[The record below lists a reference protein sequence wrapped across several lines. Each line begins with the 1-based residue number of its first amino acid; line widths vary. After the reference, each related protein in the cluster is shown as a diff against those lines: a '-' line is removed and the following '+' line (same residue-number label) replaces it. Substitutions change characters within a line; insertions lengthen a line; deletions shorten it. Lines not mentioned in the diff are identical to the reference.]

1 MTLKNLRWLDT
12 NLRDE
17 SVIDGELFILAN
29 LRGMGEMSKV
39 AWSELKTQK
48 QWKKELQK
56 LLCTNDYAV
65 VRAMERIWDL
75 QTDAEKLSGQ
85 ALSENGIGFNRVDSV
100 EIKKY
105 VEKHAKQ
112 SLDAEDI
119 RVIRSTMLKYW
130 KQLMKL
136 SKLKLEKEKR
146 EDVGWAVGQ
155 EAAEV
160 EVEEAS
166 DSCLLPADVAS
177 ADCKLVRGLPVRDI

>member
-1 MTLKNLRWLDT
+1 MTLKDLGWLDT

-17 SVIDGELFILAN
+17 SVIDGELFILVN

-65 VRAMERIWDL
+65 VHAMERIWDL

-85 ALSENGIGFNRVDSV
+85 ALAENGIGFNRVDSV

-105 VEKHAKQ
+105 VEKHARQ

-119 RVIRSTMLKYW
+119 RVVRSIMLKYW

-136 SKLKLEKEKR
+136 SKLKLEKEKQ
-146 EDVGWAVGQ
+146 EDVGGAVSQ
-155 EAAEV
+155 EVAET
-160 EVEEAS
+160 EVEEAF
-166 DSCLLPADVAS
+166 DSGLLSTDVS
-177 ADCKLVRGLPVRDI
+177 GLDCMPVCDLPSRDL

>member
-1 MTLKNLRWLDT
+1 MTLKYLGWVYT

-17 SVIDGELFILAN
+17 SVTEGIWYILVN
-29 LRGMGEMSKV
+29 SRGMGEMSRV

-65 VRAMERIWDL
+65 VHAMERIWDL

-85 ALSENGIGFNRVDSV
+85 ALTENGIGFNRVDSA

-112 SLDAEDI
+112 SLDTEDI
-119 RVIRSTMLKYW
+119 RVIRSIMLKYW

-146 EDVGWAVGQ
+146 EDVGRAVSQ

-166 DSCLLPADVAS
+166 DSSLLHADDVA
-177 ADCKLVRGLPVRDI
+177 DCAVSDLPSRDM

>member
-1 MTLKNLRWLDT
+1 
-12 NLRDE
+12 
-17 SVIDGELFILAN
+17 
-29 LRGMGEMSKV
+29 MSKV

-65 VRAMERIWDL
+65 VHAMERIWDL

-85 ALSENGIGFNRVDSV
+85 ALTENGIGFNRVDSV

-105 VEKHAKQ
+105 IEKHARQ
-112 SLDAEDI
+112 SLDSEDI
-119 RVIRSTMLKYW
+119 RAVRSIMLKYW

-136 SKLKLEKEKR
+136 SKLKLEKEKHG
-146 EDVGWAVGQ
+146 DVGWAVSQ

-160 EVEEAS
+160 EVEEAPVS
-166 DSCLLPADVAS
+166 GMLHADVVGL
-177 ADCKLVRGLPVRDI
+177 DCMPVRDIPPRDC

>member
-1 MTLKNLRWLDT
+1 MTLEYLGWLDT

-17 SVIDGELFILAN
+17 SVTDVILFILVN
-29 LRGMGEMSKV
+29 MRGMSNMSKV
-39 AWSELKTQK
+39 TWSELKTQK

-56 LLCTNDYAV
+56 LLCANDYAV

-85 ALSENGIGFNRVDSV
+85 ALTENGIGFNRVDSV

-105 VEKHAKQ
+105 IEKHARQ
-112 SLDAEDI
+112 SLDEEDI
-119 RVIRSTMLKYW
+119 RVVRSIMLKYW

-136 SKLKLEKEKR
+136 SKLKIEKEKR
-146 EDVGWAVGQ
+146 EDVGGAVSQ
-155 EAAEV
+155 EASEV

-166 DSCLLPADVAS
+166 GSSVLPADA
-177 ADCKLVRGLPVRDI
+177 ACHDCVLVRGLPVRDL

>member
-1 MTLKNLRWLDT
+1 
-12 NLRDE
+12 
-17 SVIDGELFILAN
+17 
-29 LRGMGEMSKV
+29 MSKV
-39 AWSELKTQK
+39 DWSELKTQK

-65 VRAMERIWDL
+65 VHAMERIWDL

-85 ALSENGIGFNRVDSV
+85 ALAENGIGFNRVDSV

-105 VEKHAKQ
+105 IEKHARQ

-119 RVIRSTMLKYW
+119 RVVRSIMLKYW

-136 SKLKLEKEKR
+136 SKLNLEKEKR
-146 EDVGWAVGQ
+146 EDVGRAVSQ

-166 DSCLLPADVAS
+166 DGGLLHTDVAS
-177 ADCKLVRGLPVRDI
+177 LDCMPVRDLPPRDC

>member
-1 MTLKNLRWLDT
+1 MTLEYLRWLDT
-12 NLRDE
+12 NLQDE
-17 SVIDGELFILAN
+17 SVIDGEQFILAN
-29 LRGMGEMSKV
+29 LRGMSEMSKV

-65 VRAMERIWDL
+65 VHAMERIWDL

-85 ALSENGIGFNRVDSV
+85 ALSENGVGFNRVDSV

-105 VEKHAKQ
+105 VEKHARQ

-119 RVIRSTMLKYW
+119 RVVRSIMLKYW

-136 SKLKLEKEKR
+136 SKLNLEKEKHG
-146 EDVGWAVGQ
+146 DVGGAVSQ

-160 EVEEAS
+160 EVEEAPGS
-166 DSCLLPADVAS
+166 SMLPAAVACL
-177 ADCKLVRGLPVRDI
+177 DCESIRGLHLQDL

>member
-1 MTLKNLRWLDT
+1 MTLKYLRWVYT

-17 SVIDGELFILAN
+17 SVIDGVWYILVN
-29 LRGMGEMSKV
+29 SRGMGNMSRV

-48 QWKKELQK
+48 QWKRELQK

-65 VRAMERIWDL
+65 VHAMERIWDL

-85 ALSENGIGFNRVDSV
+85 ALTENGIGFNRVDSA

-105 VEKHAKQ
+105 IEKHARQ

-119 RVIRSTMLKYW
+119 RVVRSIMLKYW

-146 EDVGWAVGQ
+146 EDVGGSVSQ
-155 EAAEV
+155 EAVADEA
-160 EVEEAS
+160 EEAS
-166 DSCLLPADVAS
+166 DSSLLHTDDIADDPES
-177 ADCKLVRGLPVRDI
+177 VRDLPLLGF

>member
-1 MTLKNLRWLDT
+1 M
-12 NLRDE
+12 
-17 SVIDGELFILAN
+17 A
-29 LRGMGEMSKV
+29 KV

-65 VRAMERIWDL
+65 VHAMERIWDL
-75 QTDAEKLSGQ
+75 QTDAEKLAGQ

-105 VEKHAKQ
+105 VEKHARQ
-112 SLDAEDI
+112 SLDEEDI
-119 RVIRSTMLKYW
+119 RVVRSIMLKYW

-146 EDVGWAVGQ
+146 EDVGGPVSQ
-155 EAAEV
+155 EVVEV

-166 DSCLLPADVAS
+166 GCGLLHADVTG
-177 ADCKLVRGLPVRDI
+177 ADCVPVRDLPLVDY

>member
-1 MTLKNLRWLDT
+1 MTLEYLGWVYTHLQGQ
-12 NLRDE
+12 
-17 SVIDGELFILAN
+17 SVTDVILFILVDS
-29 LRGMGEMSKV
+29 RGMSNMGRV

-85 ALSENGIGFNRVDSV
+85 ALTENGIGFNRVDSV

-105 VEKHAKQ
+105 IEKHARQ

-119 RVIRSTMLKYW
+119 RVIRSIMLKYW

-136 SKLKLEKEKR
+136 SKLKLDKEKR
-146 EDVGWAVGQ
+146 EDVGRAVSQ
-155 EAAEV
+155 EASEV

-166 DSCLLPADVAS
+166 DSNVLHADAACL
-177 ADCKLVRGLPVRDI
+177 DC

>member
-1 MTLKNLRWLDT
+1 MTLEYLRWLDT
-12 NLRDE
+12 NLQDQ

-29 LRGMGEMSKV
+29 LRGMSQMSRV

-48 QWKKELQK
+48 QWKKELQE

-65 VRAMERIWDL
+65 IHAMERIWDL
-75 QTDAEKLSGQ
+75 QTDAEKLAGQ

-105 VEKHAKQ
+105 IEKHARQ

-119 RVIRSTMLKYW
+119 RVIRSIMLKYW

-146 EDVGWAVGQ
+146 EDVGGEVSQ
-155 EAAEV
+155 EAFVE

-166 DSCLLPADVAS
+166 DSGLLS
-177 ADCKLVRGLPVRDI
+177 ADASGYDCLPVSDLPLRDC

>member
-1 MTLKNLRWLDT
+1 MTLEFLGWLDT

-17 SVIDGELFILAN
+17 SVIDGELFILVD
-29 LRGMGEMSKV
+29 LRGMSNMSKV

-65 VRAMERIWDL
+65 VHAMERIWDL

-85 ALSENGIGFNRVDSV
+85 ALTENGIGFNRVDSV

-105 VEKHAKQ
+105 VEKHSRQ

-119 RVIRSTMLKYW
+119 RVVRSIMLKYW

-136 SKLKLEKEKR
+136 SKLKLEKEKHG
-146 EDVGWAVGQ
+146 DVVRAVSQ

-160 EVEEAS
+160 EVEEAL
-166 DSCLLPADVAS
+166 DSSLLPADDIC
-177 ADCKLVRGLPVRDI
+177 ADCMLVPDLPPRVC

>member
-1 MTLKNLRWLDT
+1 MTLKYLGWLDT

-17 SVIDGELFILAN
+17 SVIDGELFILVN
-29 LRGMGEMSKV
+29 LRGMSEMSKV

-65 VRAMERIWDL
+65 VHAMERIWDL

-85 ALSENGIGFNRVDSV
+85 ALAENGVGFNRVDSI

-105 VEKHAKQ
+105 VEKHARQ

-119 RVIRSTMLKYW
+119 RVVRSIMLKYW

-136 SKLKLEKEKR
+136 SKLKIEKEKR
-146 EDVGWAVGQ
+146 EDVGGAVSQ
-155 EAAEV
+155 EAVAE

-166 DSCLLPADVAS
+166 DGGLLHTDDIVACTVPVF
-177 ADCKLVRGLPVRDI
+177 DLPSRDL

>member
-1 MTLKNLRWLDT
+1 M
-12 NLRDE
+12 
-17 SVIDGELFILAN
+17 A
-29 LRGMGEMSKV
+29 KV

-56 LLCTNDYAV
+56 LLCTNDYAAV
-65 VRAMERIWDL
+65 HAMERIWDL

-85 ALSENGIGFNRVDSV
+85 ALTENGIGFNRVDSV

-105 VEKHAKQ
+105 VEKHARQ
-112 SLDAEDI
+112 SLDVEDI
-119 RVIRSTMLKYW
+119 RVVRSIMLKYW

-146 EDVGWAVGQ
+146 EDVGRAVSQ
-155 EAAEV
+155 ETAEA

-166 DSCLLPADVAS
+166 DGGLLPADVIGL
-177 ADCKLVRGLPVRDI
+177 DCMPVCDLPPRDC

>member
-1 MTLKNLRWLDT
+1 MTLEYLGWLDT

-17 SVIDGELFILAN
+17 SVIDGKLFILVN
-29 LRGMGEMSKV
+29 LRGMSEMSKV
-39 AWSELKTQK
+39 AWSELKTNK

-65 VRAMERIWDL
+65 VHAMERIWDL
-75 QTDAEKLSGQ
+75 QTDAEKLAGQ

-105 VEKHAKQ
+105 VEKHARQ
-112 SLDAEDI
+112 SLDEEDI
-119 RVIRSTMLKYW
+119 RVVRSIMLKYW

-146 EDVGWAVGQ
+146 EDVGG
-155 EAAEV
+155 AEDG
-160 EVEEAS
+160 E
-166 DSCLLPADVAS
+166 
-177 ADCKLVRGLPVRDI
+177 

>member
-1 MTLKNLRWLDT
+1 MTLEYLGWLDT

-17 SVIDGELFILAN
+17 SVIDGEQFTLVN
-29 LRGMGEMSKV
+29 MRGMSEMSKV
-39 AWSELKTQK
+39 DWSELKTQK

-65 VRAMERIWDL
+65 VHAMERIWDL

-85 ALSENGIGFNRVDSV
+85 ALTENGIGFNRVDSI

-105 VEKHAKQ
+105 VEKHARQ

-119 RVIRSTMLKYW
+119 RVVRSIMLKYW

-136 SKLKLEKEKR
+136 SKLKLEKGKHG
-146 EDVGWAVGQ
+146 DVGRAVSQ

-160 EVEEAS
+160 EAEEAHG
-166 DSCLLPADVAS
+166 DSMLPAAVACLDCMPACDVL
-177 ADCKLVRGLPVRDI
+177 DLGC

>member
-1 MTLKNLRWLDT
+1 MTLKFLGWLDT
-12 NLRDE
+12 NLQDE
-17 SVIDGELFILAN
+17 SVIDGEQFILVN
-29 LRGMGEMSKV
+29 LRGMSEMSKV

-65 VRAMERIWDL
+65 VHAMERIWDL

-85 ALSENGIGFNRVDSV
+85 ALTENGIGFNRVDSA

-105 VEKHAKQ
+105 VEKHARQ

-119 RVIRSTMLKYW
+119 RAVRSIMLKYW

-136 SKLKLEKEKR
+136 SKLKLEKEKQK
-146 EDVGWAVGQ
+146 DVGRAVSQ
-155 EAAEV
+155 EAVEM

-166 DSCLLPADVAS
+166 DGGLLSADVIG
-177 ADCKLVRGLPVRDI
+177 ADRVSVCDLPPRDL

>member
-1 MTLKNLRWLDT
+1 MTLEYLGWLDT

-17 SVIDGELFILAN
+17 SVIDGEQFILVN
-29 LRGMGEMSKV
+29 LRGMSKMSKV
-39 AWSELKTQK
+39 DWSELKTQK

-65 VRAMERIWDL
+65 VHAMERIWDL

-85 ALSENGIGFNRVDSV
+85 ALTENGIGFNRVDSA

-119 RVIRSTMLKYW
+119 RVIRSIMLKYW

-146 EDVGWAVGQ
+146 EDVGGAVSQ
-155 EAAEV
+155 EAVEV
-160 EVEEAS
+160 EVEEA
-166 DSCLLPADVAS
+166 
-177 ADCKLVRGLPVRDI
+177 PVSGMLHTDIFGAGCQPVCDLHRHHC

>member
-1 MTLKNLRWLDT
+1 MTLEYLGWVYTHLQGQ
-12 NLRDE
+12 
-17 SVIDGELFILAN
+17 SVIDVKLFILVN
-29 LRGMGEMSKV
+29 LRGMSEMSKV

-65 VRAMERIWDL
+65 VHAMERIWDL

-85 ALSENGIGFNRVDSV
+85 ALTENGIGFNRVDSA

-105 VEKHAKQ
+105 VEKHARQ

-119 RVIRSTMLKYW
+119 RVVRSIMLKYW

-146 EDVGWAVGQ
+146 GDVVRAASKEAV
-155 EAAEV
+155 EV

-166 DSCLLPADVAS
+166 DGGLLS
-177 ADCKLVRGLPVRDI
+177 ADIAGADCISVCDLPPRDL

>member
-1 MTLKNLRWLDT
+1 MTLEYLRWLDT
-12 NLRDE
+12 NLQDE
-17 SVIDGELFILAN
+17 SVIDGEQFILVK
-29 LRGMGEMSKV
+29 LRRMSNMSKV

-65 VRAMERIWDL
+65 VHAMERIWDL

-85 ALSENGIGFNRVDSV
+85 ALTENGVGFNRVDSV

-105 VEKHAKQ
+105 IEKHARQ

-119 RVIRSTMLKYW
+119 RVVRSIMLKYW

-136 SKLKLEKEKR
+136 SKLKLEKEKQ
-146 EDVGWAVGQ
+146 EDVGRAVSQ
-155 EAAEV
+155 EAVEV

-166 DSCLLPADVAS
+166 DGCLLSDDVS
-177 ADCKLVRGLPVRDI
+177 GLDCMPVCDLPPRDC

>member
-1 MTLKNLRWLDT
+1 MTLEYLGWVYTHLQGQ
-12 NLRDE
+12 
-17 SVIDGELFILAN
+17 SVIDVNLFILVN
-29 LRGMGEMSKV
+29 LRGMSEMSKV

-65 VRAMERIWDL
+65 VHAMERIWDL

-85 ALSENGIGFNRVDSV
+85 ALTENGIGFNRVDSA

-105 VEKHAKQ
+105 VEKHARQ

-119 RVIRSTMLKYW
+119 RVVRSIMLKYW

-146 EDVGWAVGQ
+146 GDVVRAVSQ
-155 EAAEV
+155 EAVEV

-166 DSCLLPADVAS
+166 DGGLLS
-177 ADCKLVRGLPVRDI
+177 ADIAGADCISVRDLPPRDL

>member
-1 MTLKNLRWLDT
+1 MTLEYLGWLDT
-12 NLRDE
+12 NIRDE
-17 SVIDGELFILAN
+17 SVIDGELFILVN
-29 LRGMGEMSKV
+29 LRGMSEMSKV

-65 VRAMERIWDL
+65 VHAMERIWDL

-85 ALSENGIGFNRVDSV
+85 ALAENGVGFNRVDSI

-105 VEKHAKQ
+105 IEKHARQ

-119 RVIRSTMLKYW
+119 RVVRSIMLKYW

-146 EDVGWAVGQ
+146 EDVGGAVSQ
-155 EAAEV
+155 EAAET
-160 EVEEAS
+160 EVEEAF
-166 DSCLLPADVAS
+166 DSGLLSTDVS
-177 ADCKLVRGLPVRDI
+177 GLDCMPVCDLPTRDL